1 MDRSPHVYKAIYIY
15 ILYNAKQRLCWWS
28 EKGESWAVAKTRLFA
43 PWKARLSWSLGEEG
57 LGTLAEGCE
66 GKILVN

>member
-1 MDRSPHVYKAIYIY
+1 MYKAIYV
-15 ILYNAKQRLCWWS
+15 LNNAKQQVFWWS
-28 EKGESWAVAKTRLFA
+28 EKGESWAIAKTCLFA
-43 PWKARLSWSLGEEG
+43 PWKACLHWTLEEEG